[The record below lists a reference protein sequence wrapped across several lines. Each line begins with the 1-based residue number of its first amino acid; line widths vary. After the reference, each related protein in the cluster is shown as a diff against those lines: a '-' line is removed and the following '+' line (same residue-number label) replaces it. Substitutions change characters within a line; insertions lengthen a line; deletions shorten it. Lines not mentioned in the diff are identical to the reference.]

1 MNLPTPTESDGE
13 RPKTLRGI
21 PAIAAYCGPGI
32 SHHTVRA
39 AARAG
44 TLPKLAGTG
53 RDTVVLTDDVD
64 EWLLSLRR
72 SRNSGSGSAA

>member
-1 MNLPTPTESDGE
+1 MTI
-13 RPKTLRGI
+13 RGI

-39 AARAG
+39 AVRDG
-44 TLPKLAGTG
+44 SLPKLLGTG

-64 EWLLSLRR
+64 AWLLSLRSR
-72 SRNSGSGSAA
+72 SVA

>member
-1 MNLPTPTESDGE
+1 MTTHNPAS
-13 RPKTLRGI
+13 RPNTLRGI

-39 AARAG
+39 AVRSGALP
-44 TLPKLAGTG
+44 TLGIG

-64 EWLLSLRR
+64 GWLLSLRTTAK
-72 SRNSGSGSAA
+72 SA